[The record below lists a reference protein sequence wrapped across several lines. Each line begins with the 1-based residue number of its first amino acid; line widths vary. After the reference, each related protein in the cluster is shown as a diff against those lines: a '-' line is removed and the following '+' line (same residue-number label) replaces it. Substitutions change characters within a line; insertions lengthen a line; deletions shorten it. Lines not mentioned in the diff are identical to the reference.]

1 MGVANGFNYEG
12 VWDLSLSPKECKIA
26 SCHEDKNVWIWD
38 LEEFK
43 EDVVLEGHGND
54 VLSVDWDKKR
64 ALLVSGAKDRV
75 IKFWDPL
82 SKKNIGNLFNHTNTI
97 NAVKFNR
104 N

>member
-1 MGVANGFNYEG
+1 M
-12 VWDLSLSPKECKIA
+12 
-26 SCHEDKNVWIWD
+26 
-38 LEEFK
+38 
-43 EDVVLEGHGND
+43 VLEGHGND